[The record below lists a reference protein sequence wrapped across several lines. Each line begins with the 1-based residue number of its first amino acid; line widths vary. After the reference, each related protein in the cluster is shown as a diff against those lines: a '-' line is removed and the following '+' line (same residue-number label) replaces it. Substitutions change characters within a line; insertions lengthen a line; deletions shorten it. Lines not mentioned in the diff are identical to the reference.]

1 MIEIGI
7 NQVVKNFGFK
17 QVLSKASLTVMTG
30 QRLALIGRNGSG
42 KSTLLKLI
50 SGEEAPDSGE
60 ISIRRGAAVGML
72 EQIPRLRRPGKTVRQ
87 VLLEPFA
94 PILAMERELRAM
106 EARMSAPGGDSEAL
120 MGEYSTRQ
128 ERYALAGGYDM
139 EERTAKVIHGF
150 TLSELLGMEYNLL
163 SGGQKAV
170 VELAAVMLR
179 QPDILLLD
187 EPTNHLDMQRLEW
200 FEGFL
205 SKYRGTVLMVS
216 HDRWFLDRTATHT
229 VLLEDGQ
236 CQAFTGGYTSAM
248 EERERELMLEFEQY
262 KNQQKQIEAMKAAI
276 KRFREWGALNKNNP
290 SFYRKA
296 KMLEHRLEKM
306 ELLSRP
312 QLEKPRLPLSFG
324 GERTGHEVLTLK
336 DFTLRFGEL
345 SLLMGADLTLYERD
359 RLCLMGP
366 NGSGKTS
373 LLRAVMGGCPYSGEV
388 KLNPGVS
395 VGYIPQ
401 EIRFDPENASVLDT
415 FRQGCPVDEGRARQ
429 ILAKYYFT
437 GQNVYKRAGS
447 LSGGEKVLLKLA
459 ILVQRQINLLILDEP
474 TNHIDI
480 ETREMLESA
489 LTEYQGTLLFISHD
503 RYFIDRLAT
512 RLAEIKDRRIECF
525 EGQYQEYRKL

>member
-17 QVLSKASLTVMTG
+17 QVLSGASLTVMTG

-42 KSTLLKLI
+42 KSTILKLI
-50 SGEEAPDSGE
+50 SGVETPDSGE
-60 ISIRRGAAVGML
+60 ISIRRGATIGIL
-72 EQIPRLRRPGKTVRQ
+72 EQIPRLRQPGKTVRQ
-87 VLLEPFA
+87 MLLEPFE
-94 PILAMERELRAM
+94 PILKMERKLRAL
-106 EARMSAPGGDSEAL
+106 EARMSSPGGDLEAL
-120 MGEYSTRQ
+120 MEEYSALQ

-150 TLSELLGMEYNLL
+150 TLSELLDMEYNLL

-170 VELAAVMLR
+170 AELAAVTLR

-236 CQAFTGGYTSAM
+236 CQAFAGGYTAAM

-276 KRFREWGALNKNNP
+276 KRFREWGARGDNKRL
-290 SFYRKA
+290 FRKA

-312 QLEKPRLPLSFG
+312 QLEKPQLPLSFS

-336 DFTLRFGEL
+336 DFTLRFGDL
-345 SLLMGADLTLYERD
+345 SLLKGAELTVYERD

-373 LLRAVMGGCPYSGEV
+373 LLRAVMGGCPYAGEV
-388 KLNPGVS
+388 KLNPSVS

-401 EIRFDPENASVLDT
+401 EIRFEPENASVLDT
-415 FRQGCPVDEGRARQ
+415 FRQGCPVNEGQARQ
-429 ILAKYYFT
+429 ILAKYSFT
-437 GQNVYKRAGS
+437 SQNVYKRAGS

-489 LTEYQGTLLFISHD
+489 LTEYQGTLLFVSHD
-503 RYFIDRLAT
+503 RYFIDKLAT
-512 RLAEIKDRRIECF
+512 RFAEIRNRRIECF
-525 EGQYQEYRKL
+525 EGRYQEYRAL